1 MTSLKNIRFY
11 ATAPHSCSYLDNQDA
26 TTLFMD
32 PERPLSR
39 SLYSHLSDI
48 GFRRSGHHIY
58 RPHCSGCKAC
68 IPARIPVAEFSFS
81 RSQKK
86 NWQKN
91 QDIEVSEH
99 KPTFTHE
106 VYQLYRRYICRQHP
120 DGDMF
125 PPSVEQF
132 TGFLVDSP
140 DFCRFYQLRVD
151 GQLIAVA
158 VTDRL
163 KDSLSA
169 IYTFYD
175 PDLEKRSLGRFCIL
189 WQIMKARESGLK
201 YLHLGYWVKGCRKM
215 NYKINYRPIE
225 LLINNQWSRQV

>member
-1 MTSLKNIRFY
+1 MTSLKNIKFY
-11 ATAPHSCSYLDNQDA
+11 ATQPHSCSYLSGKDA

-32 PERPLSR
+32 PEKPLSQA
-39 SLYSHLSDI
+39 LYSRLADI

-68 IPARIPVAEFSFS
+68 IPARIPVSEFSLS
-81 RSQKK
+81 RSQKR

-91 QDIEVSEH
+91 QDIDITEH
-99 KPTFTHE
+99 TPEFSHE
-106 VYQLYRRYICRQHP
+106 VYGLYERYIRSQHK

-140 DFCRFYQLRVD
+140 DYCCFYQLRIN

-175 PDLEKRSLGRFCIL
+175 PDHGKRSLGRYCIL
-189 WQIMKARESGLK
+189 WQIMKARQLGLK

-215 NYKINYRPIE
+215 DYKIDYKPME
-225 LLINNQWSRQV
+225 LLINNHWSRLI